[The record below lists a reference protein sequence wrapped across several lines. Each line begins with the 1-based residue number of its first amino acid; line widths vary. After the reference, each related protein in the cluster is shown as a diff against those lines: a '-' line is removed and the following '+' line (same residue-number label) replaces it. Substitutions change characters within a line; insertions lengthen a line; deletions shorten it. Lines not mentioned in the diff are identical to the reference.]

1 MIKFIHLVPVLVVLS
16 PVVQQEHI
24 CKIVLV
30 YNAQTIIIVQD
41 PFMPLHVQQIIEV
54 KEDQDIWVIVQPQ
67 IAQKV
72 SILIQD
78 NATIAQQTRI
88 KTILW
93 IHMEITHAYS
103 VPPIQKVQ

>member
-1 MIKFIHLVPVLVVLS
+1 MLIVLGMVVRVEAIMVAIVSRFLLDLSGSIIFKHLTLIVIFVLLTIMIKFIHLVPVLVVLS

-54 KEDQDIWVIVQPQ
+54 KEDQDI
-67 IAQKV
+67 
-72 SILIQD
+72 
-78 NATIAQQTRI
+78 
-88 KTILW
+88 
-93 IHMEITHAYS
+93 
-103 VPPIQKVQ
+103 